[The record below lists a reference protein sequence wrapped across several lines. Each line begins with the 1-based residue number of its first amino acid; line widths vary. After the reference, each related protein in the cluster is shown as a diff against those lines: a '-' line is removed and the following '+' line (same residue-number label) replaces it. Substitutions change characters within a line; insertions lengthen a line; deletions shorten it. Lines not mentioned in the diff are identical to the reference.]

1 MRRRNVNQTRFPN
14 IYKKSVKR
22 HNEAQQFIVNNL
34 LTGGQILADNKHKNC

>member
-1 MRRRNVNQTRFPN
+1 MLTKHDFQTF
-14 IYKKSVKR
+14 IKKSVKR